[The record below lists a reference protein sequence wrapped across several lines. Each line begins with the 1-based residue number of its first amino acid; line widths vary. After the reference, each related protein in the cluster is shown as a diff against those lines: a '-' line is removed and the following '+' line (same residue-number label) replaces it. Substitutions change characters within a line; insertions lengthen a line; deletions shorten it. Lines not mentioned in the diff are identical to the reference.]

1 MNGDNMEYFHVGA
14 CKNPEDNAKLGI
26 YLYRGAL
33 ADDANIPERLEK
45 TIGDSTHEL
54 FKWSEAMVGY
64 NEKMPEYRDCVDLKM
79 SPAHWPMLTPEFEE
93 IKKCYE
99 DTEKAIKQ
107 CLTHYESLYN
117 FKMEYMEAINFV
129 RYGADQHFA
138 VHTDHGFSYTCT
150 VSSIA
155 YLNDDYEGGE
165 LWFPYLN
172 IAFKPQKGDILIFP
186 STYIYAHASLKV
198 TSGIKYSA
206 VTMFD
211 YNDNNHKSAIGYNSD
226 GSKITENVGISKGGT
241 QPIMYAPPR

>member
-1 MNGDNMEYFHVGA
+1 MEYFHVGS
-14 CKNPEDNAKLGI
+14 CKNPEDNAKFGI
-26 YLYRGAL
+26 YLYRNVL
-33 ADDANIPERLEK
+33 SDDLKIPERLEETLK
-45 TIGDSTHEL
+45 DSKSDI

-64 NEKMPEYRDCVDLKM
+64 NEKMPEYRDCFDLKM
-79 SPAHWPMLTPEFEE
+79 SPAHWTVLTPEFEE

-99 DTEKAIKQ
+99 DTEAAIKK

-117 FKMEYMEAINFV
+117 FKMEFMEAINFV
-129 RYGADQHFA
+129 KYGKDQHFA

-155 YLNDDYEGGE
+155 YFNDDYEGGE

-186 STYIYAHASLKV
+186 STYIYAHASLPVK
-198 TSGIKYSA
+198 SGMKYSA

-211 YNDNNHKSAIGYNSD
+211 YNDNNHKQPMGYAVD
-226 GSKITENVGISKGGT
+226 GKKIDSNVGISKGGT
-241 QPIMYAPPR
+241 QPIMYAQPK